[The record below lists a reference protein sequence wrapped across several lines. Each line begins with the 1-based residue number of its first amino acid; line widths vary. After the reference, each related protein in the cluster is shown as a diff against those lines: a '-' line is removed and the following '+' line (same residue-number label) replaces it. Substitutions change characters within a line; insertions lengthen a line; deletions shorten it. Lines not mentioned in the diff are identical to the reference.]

1 MFPADAGATRYCCA
15 LSKSAS
21 MHLGILALSTESSLF
36 GVGEKGRGGRRGRR
50 RGTDRLFIPRSD
62 GHVRASIRNRG

>member
-21 MHLGILALSTESSLF
+21 MHLGILALSTESSRF
-36 GVGEKGRGGRRGRR
+36 GVGEKGKREGRDEGKEE
-50 RGTDRLFIPRSD
+50 GDRPLVHSTF
-62 GHVRASIRNRG
+62 